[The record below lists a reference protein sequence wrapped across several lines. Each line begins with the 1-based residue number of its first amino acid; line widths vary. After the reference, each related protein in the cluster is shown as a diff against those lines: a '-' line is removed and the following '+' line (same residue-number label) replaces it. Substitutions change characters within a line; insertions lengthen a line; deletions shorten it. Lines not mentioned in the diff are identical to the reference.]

1 MILFKVD
8 NDEMEGLV
16 LQILCLHLSLLI
28 KQALSEAGE
37 VKFTAKLMWLFVCA
51 LNKLA
56 QKW

>member
-1 MILFKVD
+1 MKKKEKNPLHLPCMILFKVD

-37 VKFTAKLMWLFVCA
+37 VKFTANLM
-51 LNKLA
+51 
-56 QKW
+56 